1 MGGATEY
8 PVGHVISIVDDDE
21 ASREA
26 LAVLIRS
33 LGFAGESFESA
44 AEFLAWPRL
53 PETSCLI
60 ADINMPGM
68 TGVELYR
75 HLLRVGC
82 PIPTILITA
91 YPEDEGRARAM
102 ADGVIAYLSKP
113 CSERALLGCVQ
124 SALQLSEGGHDP
136 T

>member
-1 MGGATEY
+1 MGQ
-8 PVGHVISIVDDDE
+8 VISIVDDDE

-26 LAVLIRS
+26 LAVLIKS
-33 LGFAGESFESA
+33 LGFAGETFGSA
-44 AEFLAWPRL
+44 AEFLASPRL
-53 PETSCLI
+53 PQTACLI

-75 HLLRVGC
+75 YLVRMDYR
-82 PIPTILITA
+82 IPTLLITA
-91 YPEDEGRARAM
+91 YPENAGRARAL

-113 CSERALLGCVQ
+113 CSESELLECVK
-124 SALQLSEGGHDP
+124 SALQLGQRGHDL